1 MQTMIFHA
9 VTGEGGQVTKL
20 LRAYVQKV
28 GAISEW
34 TGKTVCFIGLA
45 LVFTITID
53 VFLRYVF
60 NAPTKWSYDITY
72 MLGGT
77 LLIVPAGYVLYHKGH
92 VAIDIVRRAMPRKVG
107 LTLDL
112 ILDLVFFFPLVIVLL
127 YMGTDHAITSIA
139 QRELS
144 NVGFW
149 RPPLYPFRTMIP
161 VAYFLLLIQGIATFI
176 QNAYEL
182 LDRGGE
188 L

>member
-1 MQTMIFHA
+1 MTQ
-9 VTGEGGQVTKL
+9 L
-20 LRAYVQKV
+20 LRAYVRKV

-53 VFLRYVF
+53 VFFRYVF
-60 NAPTKWSYDITY
+60 NAPTKWSYDTTY

-77 LLIVPAGYVLYHKGH
+77 LLIMPAGYVLYHRGH
-92 VAIDIVRRAMPRKVG
+92 VAIDIVRRTMPRKIG
-107 LTLDL
+107 LSFDL
-112 ILDLVFFFPLVIVLL
+112 ILHLVFFFPLVIVLL
-127 YMGTDHAITSIA
+127 YTSVDLAVTSIV

-149 RPPLYPFRTMIP
+149 RPPLYPFRSMIP

-176 QNAYEL
+176 QDLYAL
-182 LDRGGE
+182 LDRGEE

>member
-1 MQTMIFHA
+1 M
-9 VTGEGGQVTKL
+9 TKL
-20 LRAYVQKV
+20 LRAYVRKV

-77 LLIVPAGYVLYHKGH
+77 LLIMPAGYVLYHKGH
-92 VAIDIVRRAMPRKVG
+92 VAIDIVRRVMPRKVG
-107 LTLDL
+107 LSMDL
-112 ILDLVFFFPLVIVLL
+112 VLHLVFFFPLVIVLL
-127 YMGTDHAITSIA
+127 YEATDHAIISTI

-149 RPPLYPFRTMIP
+149 RPPLWPFRIMIP

-176 QNAYEL
+176 RDLYEV
-182 LDRGGE
+182 LDRGEE

>member
-1 MQTMIFHA
+1 MT
-9 VTGEGGQVTKL
+9 EL
-20 LRAYVQKV
+20 LRAYVRKV

-34 TGKTVCFIGLA
+34 TGNKVSYIALA

-60 NAPTKWSYDITY
+60 NAPTKWSYDTTY

-77 LLIVPAGYVLYHKGH
+77 LLIVPAGFVLYHKGH
-92 VAIDIVRRAMPRKVG
+92 VAIDIVRRAMPHRVG
-107 LTLDL
+107 LSIDVVLH
-112 ILDLVFFFPLVIVLL
+112 LVFFFPLVIVLL
-127 YMGTDHAITSIA
+127 VTSVDHAITSII

-161 VAYFLLLIQGIATFI
+161 IAYFLLLLQGTATFI
-176 QNAYEL
+176 QDAYALLHRGEEL
-182 LDRGGE
+182 
-188 L
+188 